1 VDLREQI
8 FEPFFRPGDHAEGRD
23 GGVGLGLAL
32 VRQIVEHAGGT
43 VICTDRPGGGARF
56 EVRLPA
62 RT

>member
-1 VDLREQI
+1 
-8 FEPFFRPGDHAEGRD
+8 
-23 GGVGLGLAL
+23 VGLGLAL